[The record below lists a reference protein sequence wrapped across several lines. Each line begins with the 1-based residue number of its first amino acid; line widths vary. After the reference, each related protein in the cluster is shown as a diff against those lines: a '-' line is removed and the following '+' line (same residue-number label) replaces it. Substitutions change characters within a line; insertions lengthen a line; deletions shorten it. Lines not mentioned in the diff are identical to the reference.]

1 MINAIIFSKDRASQL
16 RLLLYSI
23 QKNAPHAF
31 NLNVIYTSSSDEFKK
46 GYEKVKDE
54 FSSLCNFV
62 DQTDNFKEDV
72 LNLLNSESEF
82 SCFFTDDDI
91 IYKPFDVESV
101 KNSIREDDDVFCF
114 SLRLGTNVTF
124 CYTMN
129 TENVL
134 KNYEDLDELIKWN
147 WSVHYLDFGY
157 PLSVD
162 GHVFRTK
169 DILKLTRKVTFTNP
183 NLFEGNLQI
192 FDTFPKEKMVSFKQ
206 NVLVNTPNNIV
217 NSTHP
222 NRHSADFGIGVKQ
235 LNDEYLSG
243 SVIDLES
250 MDFTDIKGCH
260 QELEFKYKEEV
271 KDLST
276 FSKK

>member
-1 MINAIIFSKDRASQL
+1 MINAIIFSKDRAPQL
-16 RLLLYSI
+16 RLLIYSI

-31 NLNVIYTSSSDEFKK
+31 KLNVIYKSSNEEFRS
-46 GYEKVKDE
+46 GYEKVKGE

-62 DQTDNFKEDV
+62 EQTDNFKEDV
-72 LNLLNSESEF
+72 LTLLNSDSEF

-91 IYKPFDVESV
+91 IYQPFDVESV
-101 KNSIREDDDVFCF
+101 KKSIKSDEDVFCF

-134 KNYEDLDELIKWN
+134 KDYAVFDDMIKWN

-162 GHVFRTK
+162 GHIFRTK
-169 DILKLTRKVTFTNP
+169 DILKLTKKVSFTNP

-192 FDTFPKEKMVSFKQ
+192 FDTFPKEKMVSFIN

-235 LNDEYLSG
+235 LNDDYLSG
-243 SVIDLES
+243 KIIDLES
-250 MDFTDIKGCH
+250 MDFSNIVGCH
-260 QELEFKYKEEV
+260 QEIEFKYK
-271 KDLST
+271 
-276 FSKK
+276 

>member
-31 NLNVIYTSSSDEFKK
+31 NLNVVYTYSNDEFKK
-46 GYEKVKDE
+46 GYEKLKDE

-62 DQTDNFKEDV
+62 YQTDNFKEDV

-91 IYKPFDVESV
+91 IYKPFDIESV
-101 KNSIREDDDVFCF
+101 KSSIREDDDVFCF
-114 SLRLGTNVTF
+114 SLRLGKNINF
-124 CYTMN
+124 CYAMN
-129 TENVL
+129 TPNVFRDYSEQNNVL
-134 KNYEDLDELIKWN
+134 KWD

-162 GHVFRTK
+162 GHIFRTK
-169 DILKLTRKVTFTNP
+169 DILKLTRKVGFTNP
-183 NLFEGNLQI
+183 NTYEASLQI
-192 FDTFPKEKMVSFKQ
+192 FDSFPKNKMTSFSES
-206 NVLVNTPNNIV
+206 VLVNTPNNIV
-217 NSTHP
+217 NTSFANRNGLTH
-222 NRHSADFGIGVKQ
+222 GVEVKD

-243 SVIDLES
+243 NVIDLDS

-260 QELEFKYKEEV
+260 QELEFKYTEEV